1 MLIGSRVY
9 SIAMRN
15 SRKASRIIVVI
26 ASLIGWQ
33 TSSAAAQTGMPKIG
47 VPSSATVPD
56 PATPAASN
64 FHDSRFGVSFKV
76 PAAWSQVRH
85 DAEVSTFAYDVR
97 TAPPSSL
104 MRGLATIA
112 FNPHPTSTFSGALFY
127 FSVTPHLS
135 EDQCRLAAS
144 AQAPRAVTTAQL
156 GGETFTHGY
165 DEHGT
170 ICTESRDEIYTALR
184 KGACYRF
191 DLVINTF
198 CGEGSGMRDISPA
211 ELNDVFKRL
220 QSILSTVTFDQK

>member
-1 MLIGSRVY
+1 
-9 SIAMRN
+9 MRN
-15 SRKASRIIVVI
+15 PHKASRIILVI
-26 ASLIGWQ
+26 TYLGWWLT
-33 TSSAAAQTGMPKIG
+33 TSAVAQTGKPKIG
-47 VPSSATVPD
+47 VPSAATVPD
-56 PATPAASN
+56 PATPPASN

-76 PAAWSQVRH
+76 PAAWSQIRH

-127 FSVTPHLS
+127 FSVVPHS
-135 EDQCRLAAS
+135 TGDQCRLAAS
-144 AQAPRAVTTAQL
+144 AQAPRTVTTAQV
-156 GGETFTHGY
+156 GGATFTHGY

-198 CGEGSGMRDISPA
+198 CGGEVSGMRDISST
-211 ELNDVFKRL
+211 ELNDMFKRL
-220 QSILSTVTFDQK
+220 QSILSTVTFDQR